1 MYFTIITALKKLFKN
16 KILICKIKLFA
27 IGELFLKKI
36 NLKYIEVIYTSS
48 RGRTGTML
56 PSLDFESSA
65 SANSAMLAYDYD
77 NIIMHILSIFSEVQ
91 SR

>member
-27 IGELFLKKI
+27 LGELFLKKI
-36 NLKYIEVIYTSS
+36 NLKHIEVINTSS

-56 PSLDFESSA
+56 PSLDFEVLI
-65 SANSAMLAYDYD
+65 NSNQKY
-77 NIIMHILSIFSEVQ
+77 NINLIKLENIFNF
-91 SR
+91 

>member
-16 KILICKIKLFA
+16 KILIYKIKLFA

-36 NLKYIEVIYTSS
+36 NLKYIEVINTSS

-56 PSLDFESSA
+56 PSLDFEVLI
-65 SANSAMLAYDYD
+65 NSNQKY
-77 NIIMHILSIFSEVQ
+77 NINLKKLENIFNF
-91 SR
+91 